1 MQAVL
6 EQNVFGET
14 EKIQTNKTNK
24 KRVGII
30 AGLFGCWHKQLSRP
44 FTNRRDSYRVC
55 VGCGARRGFNP
66 KTLQTY
72 GAFYFPVETEIKSE

>member
-1 MQAVL
+1 MEAIL
-6 EQNVFGET
+6 EQKSVWET
-14 EKIQTNKTNK
+14 EKAATNK

-44 FTNRRDSYRVC
+44 FTTKRDSYRVC